1 MASVA
6 PSACMPYSS
15 EQLERVASSAEA
27 SRAEAAAEGGEE
39 DEEEEAEAGT
49 GEGGRQPHDDAA
61 AAESAG

>member
-27 SRAEAAAEGGEE
+27 SRTKAAAEGGEE
-39 DEEEEAEAGT
+39 EEEEAEAGT
-49 GEGGRQPHDDAA
+49 GDGGRQSHGDAA